1 MDIVKRFIQF
11 PKQSFFLFGPRG
23 SGKSTWLRQCYPDAL
38 YLDLLS
44 PDVFREFAA
53 RPERLVERV
62 RGEKEKIVVIDEI
75 QKIPDILPVVH
86 QLIEQKEGWQF
97 ILTGSS
103 ARKLKRS
110 GVNLLGGR
118 AVLRTMHPFMAAE
131 LGDQFSFDRSLD
143 IGMLPIVL
151 GAAQPKDILKTYA
164 ALYMKEEVQ
173 LEGLVRN
180 IGSFARFLES
190 VSFSQGAPLNA
201 SEVARECQVGRKAVE
216 GYLEILE
223 DLLLS
228 FRVPIFSKRAQR
240 LISQHP
246 KFYYFDA
253 GVFRYLRPSG
263 PLDRVEEIE
272 GAALEGLVAQHLRAF
287 CALDNRGYT
296 LYFWRTKAGSEVD
309 FILYGPAG
317 ILAIEVKR
325 TARLKTSDLS
335 GLKAF
340 KDDYPL
346 AKTVLLYGGK
356 ERMRRGDILCL
367 SCEDFLRDLRPEI
380 NFEKAL

>member
-1 MDIVKRFIQF
+1 
-11 PKQSFFLFGPRG
+11 
-23 SGKSTWLRQCYPDAL
+23 
-38 YLDLLS
+38 
-44 PDVFREFAA
+44 
-53 RPERLVERV
+53 
-62 RGEKEKIVVIDEI
+62 
-75 QKIPDILPVVH
+75 
-86 QLIEQKEGWQF
+86 
-97 ILTGSS
+97 
-103 ARKLKRS
+103 
-110 GVNLLGGR
+110 
-118 AVLRTMHPFMAAE
+118 
-131 LGDQFSFDRSLD
+131 
-143 IGMLPIVL
+143 
-151 GAAQPKDILKTYA
+151 
-164 ALYMKEEVQ
+164 
-173 LEGLVRN
+173 
-180 IGSFARFLES
+180 
-190 VSFSQGAPLNA
+190 
-201 SEVARECQVGRKAVE
+201 VE

>member
-1 MDIVKRFIQF
+1 MDIIKRFIRF

-164 ALYMKEEVQ
+164 AL
-173 LEGLVRN
+173 
-180 IGSFARFLES
+180 
-190 VSFSQGAPLNA
+190 
-201 SEVARECQVGRKAVE
+201 
-216 GYLEILE
+216 
-223 DLLLS
+223 
-228 FRVPIFSKRAQR
+228 
-240 LISQHP
+240 
-246 KFYYFDA
+246 
-253 GVFRYLRPSG
+253 
-263 PLDRVEEIE
+263 
-272 GAALEGLVAQHLRAF
+272 
-287 CALDNRGYT
+287 
-296 LYFWRTKAGSEVD
+296 
-309 FILYGPAG
+309 
-317 ILAIEVKR
+317 
-325 TARLKTSDLS
+325 
-335 GLKAF
+335 
-340 KDDYPL
+340 
-346 AKTVLLYGGK
+346 
-356 ERMRRGDILCL
+356 LCKQKY
-367 SCEDFLRDLRPEI
+367 
-380 NFEKAL
+380 N